1 MELSNL
7 NIKNGLCI
15 SLGSNI
21 DSKFGTPINSLIE
34 SKFRIEKIISNL
46 ITLNHPNNLE
56 KDIFNAIEKY
66 SLNSDGT
73 ISTEFSFNKGSFE
86 GERKVYNPRG
96 FIKDKNTNALWG
108 MQFIWPIKADF
119 RVVYLSNDH
128 SYTII
133 GRNKRDYVW
142 LMSRTPSMS
151 ESDYSD
157 AIAFIKEIGYDVN
170 KIAVVPQEWPE

>member
-1 MELSNL
+1 MIRKRNYLLIAILFLSVSACTTHKNELRTVEFL
-7 NIKNGLCI
+7 
-15 SLGSNI
+15 
-21 DSKFGTPINSLIE
+21 D
-34 SKFRIEKIISNL
+34 IEKFMGDWYVIANIP
-46 ITLNHPNNLE
+46 TFLE
-56 KDIFNAIEKY
+56 KDIFNAIERY

-86 GERKVYNPRG
+86 GERKAFNPRG

-142 LMSRTPSMS
+142 LMSRTPLMS

-157 AIAFIKEIGYDVN
+157 AISFIEEIGYDIS
-170 KIAVVPQEWPE
+170 KIAVVPQKWPE

>member
-1 MELSNL
+1 MYKRQGDWYVIA
-7 NIKNGLCI
+7 NIPT
-15 SLGSNI
+15 
-21 DSKFGTPINSLIE
+21 F
-34 SKFRIEKIISNL
+34 
-46 ITLNHPNNLE
+46 LE
-56 KDIFNAIEKY
+56 KDIFNAIERY

-86 GERKVYNPRG
+86 GERKVFNPRG

-142 LMSRTPSMS
+142 LMSRTPLMS

-157 AIAFIKEIGYDVN
+157 AISFIEEIGYDIT
-170 KIAVVPQEWPE
+170 KIAVVPQKWPE